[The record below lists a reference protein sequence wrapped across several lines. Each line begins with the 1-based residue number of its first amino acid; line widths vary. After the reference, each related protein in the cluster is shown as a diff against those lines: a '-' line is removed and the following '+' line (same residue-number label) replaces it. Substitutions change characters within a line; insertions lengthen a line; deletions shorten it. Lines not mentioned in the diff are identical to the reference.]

1 MIDGKMSEGDSWLYA
16 VKVNSES
23 YRGLAQEREAVLLNL
38 SVIMTKSALDNSG
51 N

>member
-1 MIDGKMSEGDSWLYA
+1 MTDGKMSEGDSWLYA

-23 YRGLAQEREAVLLNL
+23 YRGLAQESLNL
-38 SVIMTKSALDNSG
+38 SVIMAKSALDNSG